1 MRFAINA
8 ALIIT
13 LFCSFVLVST
23 VKSSGS
29 EETSR
34 LCYVTASASEG
45 GSIMP
50 SGTSPYPYLSDALV
64 KITPSEGNSIN
75 EISIDGG
82 KPFPATHFSSYE
94 RPLSSNSKN
103 IQLVTVNGQRYIL
116 ENLWI
121 YTAIDIYEA
130 DSNWVPTAKISSSPI
145 AVGDFYVPTLSQT
158 VNASSL
164 FPNCIITIGNDGRGK
179 EEGAGFV
186 ALYNLTSNS
195 WTVERS
201 LSIFYVVNIFNPS
214 GNDLILEIADVDHGF
229 VKTTTEN
236 LFNSQSW
243 ELVRLPESERCYLHN
258 DHIDTRIIC
267 FKGYL
272 FTLDINAHY
281 LNGNNSF
288 SWCVYKYNLA
298 CSSWVSPDPILYNID
313 NTIPLAD
320 SLYGMAMADEKTL
333 FLVAPFSNGTWSIF
347 YSTDGSTFKTISSVA
362 SVNNF
367 NGYSND
373 PDAECAAA
381 STFDDNGDYI
391 LFETQTDHDNKG
403 YIAILDLN
411 GTIIYK
417 QTGFT
422 AHFTQS
428 AQWLEE
434 TTPEGKA
441 FMMGSSCAVSQF
453 PAVIR
458 KLTIEY
464 ASKQPFTFTFDN
476 IAANHTINATFNT
489 PTTPTPTPSPTGN
502 QFLIE
507 SNSTIS
513 ALSFNATT
521 PEISF
526 TVNGTSGTT
535 GYVKATISKTF
546 MSNGENIKINVDGN
560 PCNCSL
566 DSNDDYWIIIFTYQH
581 STHQVKIFQTQNS
594 GSATDFSAYLPY
606 VLAAII
612 IALLGF
618 LGLIIWSTKPKAS
631 PTPKYT
637 ARFFEHKER
646 MIWRL

>member
-1 MRFAINA
+1 VKKIIRFAINA

-13 LFCSFVLVST
+13 LFCSFLLVST

-29 EETSR
+29 DEASR

-45 GSIMP
+45 GSILP
-50 SGTSPYPYLSDALV
+50 SGTSPYPYLSDALF

-94 RPLSSNSKN
+94 RPLSNNSKN

-145 AVGDFYVPTLSQT
+145 AVGDFYVPTISKT
-158 VNASSL
+158 VSASSL

-179 EEGAGFV
+179 AEGAGFV

-201 LSIFYVVNIFNPS
+201 LSIFYVLNIFNPS
-214 GNDLILEIADVDHGF
+214 GNDLVLEIADVEHGF
-229 VKTTTEN
+229 VKTTKEN

-298 CSSWVSPDPILYNID
+298 SSSWVSPDPILYNID
-313 NTIPLAD
+313 NTIPLTD

-333 FLVAPFSNGTWSIF
+333 FLVAPFSNRTWSIF
-347 YSTDGSTFKTISSVA
+347 YSTDGSTFKIISSIA
-362 SVNNF
+362 TVNNF
-367 NGYSND
+367 NGYTND
-373 PDAECAAA
+373 PDAECASA
-381 STFDDNGDYI
+381 STFDGNSDYI

-434 TTPEGKA
+434 TTPEGKV
-441 FMMGSSCAVSQF
+441 FIMGSYCAVSQF

-458 KLTIEY
+458 QLSIEY
-464 ASKQPFTFTFDN
+464 ASKQPFTFTFEN
-476 IAANHTINATFNT
+476 IDANHTINASFNT
-489 PTTPTPTPSPTGN
+489 PNAPTPTPSPTPYEN

-507 SNSTIS
+507 SNSTIT
-513 ALSFNATT
+513 ALSFNATI

-535 GYVKATISKTF
+535 GYVNATISK
-546 MSNGENIKINVDGN
+546 SLLPNGENIKISLDGN
-560 PCNCSL
+560 PCNYTIT
-566 DSNDDYWIIIFTYQH
+566 SNDDWWFITFKYQH
-581 STHQVKIFQTQNS
+581 SAHQVKIFQSPDS
-594 GSATDFSAYLPY
+594 GSTTDSSIYMPYL
-606 VLAAII
+606 LAAIVA
-612 IALLGF
+612 ALFGF
-618 LGLIIWSTKPKAS
+618 LALIIWSTKPKEPS
-631 PTPKYT
+631 TPK
-637 ARFFEHKER
+637 HN
-646 MIWRL
+646 